1 MHGASGSNPAAAAAA
16 AKRAQRLVGSLG
28 IGSAAAAAPYVAAKT
43 LNGTTMNCEEA
54 EAIR

>member
-1 MHGASGSNPAAAAAA
+1 MHSASGRNPAAAAAA

-43 LNGTTMNCEEA
+43 LNGTTMNSDEA